1 VIDPHHAF
9 GRPVIS
15 GTNIT
20 TEALACL
27 IRGGE
32 KVEDVAQDF
41 RLEPEQVEE
50 AWAFERHLAA

>member
-15 GTNIT
+15 GTNVT

-32 KVEDVAQDF
+32 KMEDVAQDF
-41 RLEPEQVEE
+41 CLELAQVEE
-50 AWAFERHLAA
+50 AWEFERRLAA

>member
-1 VIDPHHAF
+1 MAF
-9 GRPVIS
+9 GRPIIR

-32 KVEDVAQDF
+32 KIEDVAQDF
-41 RLEPEQVEE
+41 GLEPEQVENV
-50 AWAFERHLAA
+50 WDFERRLAA